1 MASTFFG
8 LTIAYSGLQAANT
21 SLTITGHNVSNIN
34 TKGYTKQ
41 QAGTQA
47 ADALRTHTTYG
58 AIGSGVVVTEIS
70 QIRDSYYDVKYRNNM
85 ANYGQYSVK
94 EPAYNYTWRY
104 IS

>member
-47 ADALRTHTTYG
+47 ADALRYQAG
-58 AIGSGVVVTEIS
+58 NI
-70 QIRDSYYDVKYRNNM
+70 N
-85 ANYGQYSVK
+85 
-94 EPAYNYTWRY
+94 AYHLFLAHSLFLRY
-104 IS
+104 NINKILPL

>member
-1 MASTFFG
+1 MRIWHQHFWINNRIFRITG
-8 LTIAYSGLQAANT
+8 GKYVI
-21 SLTITGHNVSNIN
+21 TITILHNVSNIN

-70 QIRDSYYDVKYRNNM
+70 QILR
-85 ANYGQYSVK
+85 QLL
-94 EPAYNYTWRY
+94 
-104 IS
+104 

>member
-41 QAGTQA
+41 QAGTGRKV
-47 ADALRTHTTYG
+47 AD
-58 AIGSGVVVTEIS
+58 I
-70 QIRDSYYDVKYRNNM
+70 
-85 ANYGQYSVK
+85 
-94 EPAYNYTWRY
+94 
-104 IS
+104 

>member
-47 ADALRTHTTYG
+47 ADA
-58 AIGSGVVVTEIS
+58 
-70 QIRDSYYDVKYRNNM
+70 
-85 ANYGQYSVK
+85 
-94 EPAYNYTWRY
+94 
-104 IS
+104 